1 MSADTDAVQLPTN
14 RIALLT
20 DGAPSRRNGQ
30 RRKHL
35 FTLGIEEEFQI
46 IDPAT
51 RELRSHVQQMLADG
65 KMLLHEHVK
74 PEMHQSVIELG
85 TSVCQDIAAAR
96 EQVTELRSEL
106 ATLARRAGLT
116 IASAGT
122 HPFSHWMKQLITPD
136 DRYLTIVNDMQQ
148 IARANLIFGLHVHVG
163 IPDREEAIDIMNQ
176 ARYFLPHL
184 YALSVNSPFWLGEN
198 TGLKAYRQ
206 MIFERFPRTGI
217 PDAFESL
224 SEYEDYLNLLVATK
238 CIDNAKKIWW
248 DIRLHP
254 FFDTIEFRICDAQSR
269 VDDTIA
275 LAALMQAIVFKLH
288 KLRRQN
294 VTFRDYPRRL
304 IDENRWRAAR
314 YGLDGKLIDFGRKCE
329 VPEREL
335 LHEMLEFIA
344 DEVDELGTGSEV
356 THIERIMAEGTGAD
370 RQLKVFEETGD
381 LCAVVDQIVDETCDG
396 LSSNSR
402 PSPPCRSGNE
412 RLRPHRRDT
421 SQLNLWNTSL

>member
-1 MSADTDAVQLPTN
+1 MNKRDHV
-14 RIALLT
+14 
-20 DGAPSRRNGQ
+20 
-30 RRKHL
+30 

-46 IDPAT
+46 IDPET
-51 RELRSHVQQMLADG
+51 RELRSHIQQILADG
-65 KMLLHEHVK
+65 NMLLKEHVK
-74 PEMHQSVIELG
+74 AEMHQSVVELG
-85 TSVCQDIAAAR
+85 TEICSDAASAR
-96 EQVTELRSEL
+96 QQVVELRSEL
-106 ATLARRAGLT
+106 AEIAGQEGLK
-116 IASAGT
+116 IASAGA
-122 HPFSHWMKQLITPD
+122 HPFSHWMDQLITAD
-136 DRYLTIVNDMQQ
+136 ERYETIVKDMQQ
-148 IARANLIFGLHVHVG
+148 IARVCLIFGLHVHVG

-206 MIFERFPRTGI
+206 MISDRFPRTGI

-224 SEYEDYLNLLVATK
+224 SEYEDYLKLLVSTN

-275 LAALMQAIVFKLH
+275 LAALMQAIVFKLQ

-294 VTFRDYPRRL
+294 VTFRSYPRRL

-329 VPEREL
+329 MDERDL
-335 LHEMLEFIA
+335 LQQMLEFVA
-344 DEVDELGTGSEV
+344 TEVDELGL
-356 THIERIMAEGTGAD
+356 HFRDGA
-370 RQLKVFEETGD
+370 
-381 LCAVVDQIVDETCDG
+381 
-396 LSSNSR
+396 
-402 PSPPCRSGNE
+402 
-412 RLRPHRRDT
+412 H
-421 SQLNLWNTSL
+421 